1 MKALILNSGL
11 GHRMGVITKEH
22 PKCMTEVSAHNTILS
37 RQLRQLVSF
46 GIEEVVMTT
55 GYYDKVL
62 VDYCNA
68 LHLPL
73 KYTFVNNPIYDS
85 TNYIYSIYCAKD
97 QLKDDDIILMHG
109 DLVFENLVMEA
120 VIDSPTSC
128 MAVSS
133 TLPLPEKDFKAVIK
147 KNQIEKVGIEFFDER
162 SARGDYFDGAMTA
175 QPLYKILK
183 EDWLVWLA
191 NIEKFCEAD
200 NRKCYAENAFNGV
213 SDQCK
218 IYPCDV
224 KDMLCAEIDTPE
236 DLEVVSK
243 KLAEVNERTVYM
255 CFSTEY
261 IHSGHV
267 AIINKARRLGRLII
281 GILSDEAVASFK
293 RYPLIPF
300 DERKALFENLA
311 GVERV
316 VEQKSLS
323 YKENLKALKPDY
335 VVHGDDWKEGFQKP
349 IRQEVCE
356 VLAEYGGKLVEY
368 PYSDNPKY
376 KELDANHRSE
386 ASMPDIR
393 RGRLRKL
400 INMKGL
406 VTAMEAH
413 SGITGLIVENTK
425 VLQDGK
431 TYQFDAMWVSSL
443 CDSTAKGKPDIE
455 LVDMTSRFRTI
466 DDIME
471 VTTKPI
477 IFDGDTGGLTEHF
490 VYTVRSLERMGVS
503 MVIIEDK
510 TGLKKNS
517 LFGTEV
523 KQTQAAIPDF
533 CEKIKAGKKAQKT
546 KEFMICARIES
557 LILEQ
562 GMDDALER
570 AFAFSEAGAD
580 AIMIHSRKKDPAEI
594 FEFVAKFREKNSTT
608 PIVVV
613 PTSFNIVT
621 EAEFKER
628 GVNVVIYA
636 NQLTRTGFPAMQDA
650 ARTIL
655 ENHRAKE
662 CDDKCMSIKEIIT
675 LIPEQ

>member
-11 GHRMGVITKEH
+11 GQRMGVLTQEQ
-22 PKCMTEVSAHNTILS
+22 PKCMTEISYQESILS
-37 RQLRQLVSF
+37 RQLKQLVSF
-46 GIEEVVMTT
+46 GIEEVVITT

-62 VDYCNA
+62 VDYCQA

-73 KYTFVNNPIYDS
+73 KYTFVNNPLYDS
-85 TNYIYSIYCAKD
+85 TNYIYSIYCAKEH
-97 QLKDDDIILMHG
+97 LKNDDIVIMHG
-109 DLVFENLVMEA
+109 DLVLENLVFEA
-120 VIDSPTSC
+120 VLDSQNSS
-128 MAVSS
+128 MVVSS
-133 TLPLPEKDFKAVIK
+133 TLPLPEKDFKAVIEQGK
-147 KNQIEKVGIEFFDER
+147 ITKVGIEFFEN
-162 SARGDYFDGAMTA
+162 AMAA
-175 QPLYKILK
+175 QPLYKFK
-183 EDWLVWLA
+183 KADWLIWLSR
-191 NIEKFCEAD
+191 IEQFCD
-200 NRKCYAENAFNGV
+200 NGKRNCYAEVALNEVLKDFIL
-213 SDQCK
+213 SP
-218 IYPCDV
+218 IDV
-224 KDMLCAEIDTPE
+224 KDMLCAEVDTPQ
-236 DLEVVSK
+236 DLEKVSALLK
-243 KLAEVNERTVYM
+243 KIDNRTVYM

-261 IHSGHV
+261 IHSGHI
-267 AIINKARRLGRLII
+267 AIINKARRLGRLTI
-281 GILSDEAVASFK
+281 GVLSDEAVASFK
-293 RYPLIPF
+293 RFPLMPF
-300 DERKALFENLA
+300 EERKSLIENIA

-316 VEQKSLS
+316 VEQKTLS
-323 YKENLKALKPDY
+323 YAENLRKLKPDY
-335 VVHGDDWKEGFQKP
+335 VVHGNDWVEGFQKP

-356 VLAEYGGKLVEY
+356 ILAEYGGKLVEY
-368 PYSDNPKY
+368 PYSNNPKY
-376 KELDANHRSE
+376 KALDATHRAE
-386 ASMPDIR
+386 LGMPDMR

-406 VTAMEAH
+406 VTALETH
-413 SGITGLIVENTK
+413 SGITGLIAEKTT

-431 TYQFDAMWVSSL
+431 TYQFDAQWISSL

-503 MVIIEDK
+503 MIIIEDK

-523 KQTQAAIPDF
+523 AQTQDTIENF
-533 CEKIKAGKKAQKT
+533 CEKIRAGKKAQKT

-562 GMDDALER
+562 GMEDALAR
-570 AFAFSEAGAD
+570 AFAYVNDGGAD

-594 FEFVAKFREKNSTT
+594 KEFLKKFRERDKET
-608 PIVVV
+608 PVVVV
-613 PTSFNIVT
+613 PTSFNTVT
-621 EAEFKER
+621 EEEFKKM

-636 NQLTRTGFPAMQDA
+636 NQLTRTGFPAMQNA

-655 ENHRAKE
+655 EHHRAKE
-662 CDDKCMSIKEIIT
+662 CDDMCMSIKEIIN
-675 LIPEQ
+675 LIPEE